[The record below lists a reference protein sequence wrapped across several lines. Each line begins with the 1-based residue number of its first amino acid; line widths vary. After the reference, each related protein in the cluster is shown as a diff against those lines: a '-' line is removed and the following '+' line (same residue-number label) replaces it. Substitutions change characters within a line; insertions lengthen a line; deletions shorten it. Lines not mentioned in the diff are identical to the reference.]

1 MGQLYYLKM
10 EDVGLKGWGDT
21 TALIT
26 TVNLLYNDAKRTKN
40 MEQHFGKKLHQVTCA
55 ENWTSLLIGHFYKT
69 DTSVKR
75 PPRVGPCLSILP
87 FLTLYKTITLR
98 RTLITGSKGVRLNI
112 SDCNF
117 TEASF
122 CKTVWSTGNWM
133 FHHAD
138 RLLKRFLQLRLVE
151 INFRWKFK
159 QIKGSCSV
167 MSTPLIKKLLTSANT
182 LTIKCKLYIKLL
194 FAIIIV

>member
-1 MGQLYYLKM
+1 M
-10 EDVGLKGWGDT
+10 
-21 TALIT
+21 
-26 TVNLLYNDAKRTKN
+26 
-40 MEQHFGKKLHQVTCA
+40 C
-55 ENWTSLLIGHFYKT
+55 
-69 DTSVKR
+69 SV
-75 PPRVGPCLSILP
+75 
-87 FLTLYKTITLR
+87 
-98 RTLITGSKGVRLNI
+98 LNI

-151 INFRWKFK
+151 INFRGKFK

-167 MSTPLIKKLLTSANT
+167 MSTPLIKKVLTSANT
-182 LTIKCKLYIKLL
+182 LTLKCKLYIKLL
-194 FAIIIV
+194 FAIIMV